1 VLCLPNIIFGIAY
14 IAYSSYMD
22 KRGGDNIGHNAHLW
36 GGVYGFIFAA
46 IARPDLLQ
54 GFIEQLMHPRF

>member
-1 VLCLPNIIFGIAY
+1 
-14 IAYSSYMD
+14 MD